1 MSIYELLKLIHVLGA
16 ITWVGTSIEQQ
27 LVGARAMASNQRG
40 RLAHFVDEAEWVGVR
55 IMTPAAIF
63 VVIAGVLMVIESGW
77 NFSDNWILIGIV
89 GLFVLTSLNGMVF
102 LTPQTKKL
110 KPLMAERGED
120 DAGVQA
126 LVKRVTLASRID
138 LLILIAVVADMIIK
152 PGL

>member
-1 MSIYELLKLIHVLGA
+1 MTLYEFLKLIHVLGA

-27 LVGARAMASNQRG
+27 VVGARAMSSSERG

-55 IMTPAAIF
+55 IMTPAAIL
-63 VVIAGVLMVIESGW
+63 VVIVGVLMVIESGW
-77 NFSDNWILIGIV
+77 NFSDTWILIGI
-89 GLFVLTSLNGMVF
+89 GLFILTSLNGMVF

-110 KPLMAERGED
+110 KSLIVERSEND
-120 DAGVQA
+120 KGVQA

-138 LLILIAVVADMIIK
+138 LLILIAIVSDMVIK

>member
-1 MSIYELLKLIHVLGA
+1 MTLYEFLKLIHVLGA

-27 LVGARAMASNQRG
+27 LVGARAMSSSERG

-55 IMTPAAIF
+55 IMTPAAILA
-63 VVIAGVLMVIESGW
+63 VIVGVLMVIESGW
-77 NFSDNWILIGIV
+77 NFSDTWILIGI
-89 GLFVLTSLNGMVF
+89 GLFILTSLNGMVF

-110 KPLMAERGED
+110 KSLIVERSEND
-120 DAGVQA
+120 KGVQA

-138 LLILIAVVADMIIK
+138 LLILIAIVADMVIK

>member
-1 MSIYELLKLIHVLGA
+1 
-16 ITWVGTSIEQQ
+16 
-27 LVGARAMASNQRG
+27 MASNQRG

-77 NFSDNWILIGIV
+77 NFSDTWILIGI

-110 KPLMAERGED
+110 KPLIAER
-120 DAGVQA
+120 
-126 LVKRVTLASRID
+126 VKTMRASRHSSRESRSRR
-138 LLILIAVVADMIIK
+138 ASTC
-152 PGL
+152 